1 MQKKWPKCVRI
12 SKQTEDH
19 SIGRLLIEKKYGG
32 TATSSYSVT
41 DKFLQYIYSVLVAKN
56 HQKIRSRCLVYS
68 AAELN
73 NIDSEDKV
81 FAQEFQYEESDY
93 GDINDE
99 DI

>member
-41 DKFLQYIYSVLVAKN
+41 DKFLQYFTNFFAK
-56 HQKIRSRCLVYS
+56 R
-68 AAELN
+68 
-73 NIDSEDKV
+73 
-81 FAQEFQYEESDY
+81 
-93 GDINDE
+93 
-99 DI
+99 